1 MKLSLKGLKL
11 LNIKIKNNLLQN
23 NVDIF
28 PKPKANFLVF
38 VARVFQYRF
47 KGVSK
52 ES

>member
-1 MKLSLKGLKL
+1 MKLSLKVPKL
-11 LNIKIKNNLLQN
+11 LNIKIE